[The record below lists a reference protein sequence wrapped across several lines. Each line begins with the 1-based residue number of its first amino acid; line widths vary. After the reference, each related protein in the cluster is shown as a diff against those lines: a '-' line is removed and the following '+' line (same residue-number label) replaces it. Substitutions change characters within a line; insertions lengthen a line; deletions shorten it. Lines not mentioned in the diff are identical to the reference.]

1 MALAGLHVVA
11 GYAGNKGFNGSTQA
25 LLGRITWSETMA
37 VAGTT
42 ATGNVAP
49 ANDQTNGMPMFRI
62 RAAAD
67 SWVAIGAAP
76 NATTG
81 NRVLVPAN
89 TDYDLYAT
97 PGDRVAWIAA

>member
-1 MALAGLHVVA
+1 MALSGLHVVA
-11 GYAGNKGFNGSTQA
+11 GYAGNRGFNGSTQN
-25 LLGRITWSETMA
+25 LLGAISWSETLA
-37 VAGTT
+37 AAGTT
-42 ATGNVAP
+42 IKVAP
-49 ANDQTNGMPMFRI
+49 AYESSSFGMPLFRF

-97 PGDRVAWIAA
+97 PGDKVAWIAA